1 MRERLRVVL
10 YVGGGEGGRG
20 GGAGGADVFRVR
32 KTAAGEDQKGFDLFL
47 TIYRN
52 VKNSILTT

>member
-10 YVGGGEGGRG
+10 YVGGGEGGG
-20 GGAGGADVFRVR
+20 GGGGGRVQGKKNGGWR
-32 KTAAGEDQKGFDLFL
+32 RSKRVDLFL

>member
-10 YVGGGEGGRG
+10 YVGGGEGGG
-20 GGAGGADVFRVR
+20 GGRVQGKKNGGWRRSKRV
-32 KTAAGEDQKGFDLFL
+32 DLFL

>member
-10 YVGGGEGGRG
+10 YVGGGEGG
-20 GGAGGADVFRVR
+20 GGAGGADVFKGKKNGGWRRSKRV
-32 KTAAGEDQKGFDLFL
+32 DLFL